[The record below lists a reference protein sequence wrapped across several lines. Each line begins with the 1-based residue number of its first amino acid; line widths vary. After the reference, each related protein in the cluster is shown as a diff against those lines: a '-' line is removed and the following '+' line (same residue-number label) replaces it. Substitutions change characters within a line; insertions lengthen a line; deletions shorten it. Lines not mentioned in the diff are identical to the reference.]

1 MILFLDF
8 DGVLHAASNHAN
20 SQEQFKRLPLLENWL
35 RANLD
40 VDIVISSS
48 WREDLE
54 FEALV
59 QLFREDLRHRVI
71 GKCPIILL
79 TEDMNYYRFEE
90 IKSWLKLEKYD
101 GLWLALD
108 DATHEFPPYFDKV
121 VVCQKNIGIDD
132 MVLKMSND
140 KYCEPKSSL

>member
-35 RANLD
+35 RAHLD

-59 QLFREDLRHRVI
+59 QLFSEDLRHRVI

-132 MVLKMSND
+132 MYLLLGTDGFWDVRG
-140 KYCEPKSSL
+140 